1 MKTNC
6 WKNDDIYDNK
16 YKGLF
21 IPKTI
26 MITIK
31 ARSQMDDIYKRSSQK
46 GMITILIN
54 IKVHSH
60 KKTDNYQNN
69 YKVLFTKN
77 GW

>member
-6 WKNDDIYDNK
+6 WKNYDIYDNN

-31 ARSQMDDIYKRSSQK
+31 ARSQMDEFYKGSSQK
-46 GMITILIN
+46 G
-54 IKVHSH
+54 
-60 KKTDNYQNN
+60 
-69 YKVLFTKN
+69 
-77 GW
+77 